1 MFIPILE
8 PRKTPAGFPIAPN
21 FALLFAAL
29 RVTGFMRGNPP
40 ISLWLGLALAVL
52 APVSGSTTA
61 PARRPFAHTDF
72 EAFRS
77 ITGPTLSRD
86 GRWLAYAYMPLE
98 GDGDL
103 RVRDLRSDRDL
114 AFPAGALPAVPMTGS
129 EADPERPPPRRNVN
143 PVFTSDSRFVVA
155 NTFPARDATLA
166 AKRAQPPTLP
176 PEGLVIVDLVT
187 GAATRI
193 EGVKNFQVPAS
204 GGGWLAYLRTSG
216 DLVLRDLAAGTERSL
231 AGVAEYS
238 FARDGRTLVFTV
250 AAGEPAARGIHAV
263 TPGDPSA
270 PVALATGPGR
280 YRKFTWDRLQTQAAF
295 LTDRDTASSAS
306 PRLAV
311 YLWPRG
317 GATANPALAATAA
330 GLPAGA
336 VISPDAAPAFSFDG
350 RKLFVGTAPPPKT
363 PDPRLA
369 QLLDEEK
376 VTADLWRWNDDFLPP
391 YQKVIADK
399 ERQRAYV
406 GELDL
411 ATGAFRQLADPALA
425 TLTFNDDGSKAFGLD
440 DRPYRRRIDY
450 DGFYR
455 DLYFVDAATGARR
468 LVARALGEKAGV
480 RWSHDNRWIAW
491 YADRQWFAADSRN
504 GTVRSLTT
512 DLPFPIHDERHDM
525 PEMPGPYGTSGWTR
539 DGQSLLVYDRYDLWQ
554 VFPDGRPARNLT
566 GGYGR
571 QHRLELRLQ
580 PLDASEPGEEKRG
593 IDLASPLTFRAE
605 SEETRDTGFV
615 RFATAGTPPERL
627 LWGSKDYRFA
637 GRAIHADTILLTG
650 SRFDEF
656 PDLLATD
663 PNFAAP
669 RKVSNGGAQLEPFL
683 WGSAELIHYQDAEG
697 HPLSAM
703 LCKPANFDPTKK
715 YPTIFYI
722 YERLSQIVN
731 RFMTPAPTVVIDPA
745 FYTSNGY
752 VVVMPDIV
760 YTTGHPGPSALR
772 GVMAAADAVVK
783 MGIADENALG
793 LEGHSWGGYETCY
806 IVTQTG
812 RFRAAEAGA
821 IVGNMTS
828 ASAAI
833 GESSGRSRQF
843 KYEKNQS
850 RLGATLQ
857 EAPEL
862 YLENSPVFQAH
873 KVTTPLLIM
882 HDDHDDIVPWPQAVE
897 FFLALRRH
905 GKEAYLFN
913 YNGELHSLRRRVD
926 QQDFAR
932 RMHQFFDHFLKGAP
946 APAWMTDGIPFP
958 DRDEEKLRFR
968 DAPNPAERVT
978 SNALSPSATQ
988 TAR

>member
-1 MFIPILE
+1 MLRP
-8 PRKTPAGFPIAPN
+8 
-21 FALLFAAL
+21 LLL
-29 RVTGFMRGNPP
+29 P
-40 ISLWLGLALAVL
+40 LWLGLAL
-52 APVSGSTTA
+52 TA
-61 PARRPFAHTDF
+61 PAPAGDAAPGSAKRPFAHTDF
-72 EAFRS
+72 EAFRT
-77 ITGPTLSRD
+77 ITGQGLSRD

-103 RVRDLRSDRDL
+103 VVRDLRSDRDL
-114 AFPAGALPAVPMTGS
+114 TFPAGALPAVPMTGS

-143 PVFTSDSRFVVA
+143 PVFTSDSRFAVA
-155 NTFPARDATLA
+155 NTFPVRAATLA
-166 AKRAQPPTLP
+166 AKRAQPAAPLP
-176 PEGLVIVDLVT
+176 PEGLVIVDLAT
-187 GAATRI
+187 GAATSI
-193 EGVKNFQVPAS
+193 EGVKNFQVPVS
-204 GGGWLAYLRTSG
+204 GGAWLAYLRSSG
-216 DLVLRDLAAGTERSL
+216 ELVLRDLAAATERRF
-231 AGVAEYS
+231 AGVSDYS

-250 AAGEPAARGIHAV
+250 ASEPAGAHGLYAV
-263 TPGDPSA
+263 TPGDAAA
-270 PVALATGPGR
+270 PIALAAGAGR
-280 YRKFTWDRLQTQAAF
+280 YRRFVWDRTQTQAAF
-295 LTDRDTASSAS
+295 LTDRDEATASS

-311 YLWPRG
+311 YHWKRG
-317 GATANPALAATAA
+317 APAAVPVLAASAA
-330 GLPAGA
+330 GIPAGA
-336 VISPDAAPAFSFDG
+336 VISPDATPAFSFDG
-350 RKLFVGTAPPPKT
+350 RKLFVSTAPAPQA

-369 QLLDEEK
+369 TQLDEEK
-376 VTADLWRWNDDFLPP
+376 VTADLWRWNDDFIPP

-411 ATGAFRQLADPALA
+411 ATGSFRQLADPALA

-440 DRPYRRRIDY
+440 DRPYRRRVDY
-450 DGFYR
+450 DGFYQ
-455 DLYFVDAATGARR
+455 DLYFVDAATGARQ
-468 LVARALGEKAGV
+468 LVARAIGEKAGV

-491 YADRQWFAADSRN
+491 YADRQWFAADSRD
-504 GTVRSLTT
+504 GSVRALTK
-512 DLPFPIHDERHDM
+512 DLPFPLYDERHDM
-525 PEMPGPYGTSGWTR
+525 PEMPGAYGSSGWTR
-539 DGQSLLVYDRYDLWQ
+539 EGESLLVYDRYDLWQ

-580 PLDASEPGEEKRG
+580 PLDASEPGRELRG
-593 IDLASPLTFRAE
+593 IDLAQPLTFRAE
-605 SEETRDTGFV
+605 SEETRDTGFF
-615 RFATAGTPPERL
+615 RFAAPGAQPERL
-627 LWGSKDYRFA
+627 LWASKDYRFA
-637 GRAIHADTILLTG
+637 GRALQAGTLLLTG

-663 PNFAAP
+663 LNFTAP

-683 WGSAELIHYQDAEG
+683 WGSAELIHYQDADG
-697 HPLSAM
+697 RPLSAM
-703 LCKPANFDPTKK
+703 LCKPANFDPNRK

-760 YTTGHPGPSALR
+760 YTTGHPGQSAYR

-783 MGIADENALG
+783 RGIADENALG

-828 ASAAI
+828 ASGAVGA
-833 GESSGRSRQF
+833 SSGRSRQF
-843 KYEKNQS
+843 KYEQNQS
-850 RLGATLQ
+850 RIGATLQ
-857 EAPEL
+857 ASPGL
-862 YLENSPVFQAH
+862 YIENSPVFQAH
-873 KVTTPLLIM
+873 RVTTPLLLL
-882 HDDHDDIVPWPQAVE
+882 HNDHDDIVPWPQAVE

-913 YNGELHSLRRRVD
+913 YNGELHSLRRRAD

-946 APAWMTDGIPFP
+946 APAWMTDGIPSLE
-958 DRDEEKLRFR
+958 RDGEKLRFR
-968 DAPNPAERVT
+968 ETPNPT
-978 SNALSPSATQ
+978 P
-988 TAR
+988 